1 MRLECRGDAGG
12 YGINLTR
19 KAKPLTQEKI
29 MDLPNTDALAAMTDM
44 EQARHSLT
52 QEINSQIESD
62 DEDQERS
69 RLQEEYGQVW
79 DTKELGNDFEVL
91 GFMAPFIAVR
101 RRSDGEEGSL
111 EFQHSPRLYFNWLS
125 DK

>member
-91 GFMAPFIAVR
+91 GFMAPFIAGR
-101 RRSDGEEGSL
+101 RR
-111 EFQHSPRLYFNWLS
+111 
-125 DK
+125 